1 MPTYVYA
8 CTNPDCGHQFE
19 AVQAFTD
26 DALTVC
32 PVCGQRLRKVFG
44 SVGVVFKGS
53 GFYRNDSRE
62 KANNGSA
69 KAESDGDK
77 RAASSEPGAS
87 ERSGSERGASESGA
101 SGTASAEGKS
111 SSGKSEPA
119 PSSKSESSKSES
131 SKSESSKSESSK
143 SAGSP
148 PAAAA
153 KPGSPGPRSRSGPR
167 KTTQPS

>member
-26 DALTVC
+26 EALSVC

-62 KANNGSA
+62 KAKNGSA
-69 KAESDGDK
+69 TSGSDGDK
-77 RAASSEPGAS
+77 
-87 ERSGSERGASESGA
+87 SGGPSESAG
-101 SGTASAEGKS
+101 SDTASPGTDKSTAGKAESTSPSKSTDSAPAPVPTKS
-111 SSGKSEPA
+111 SSPA
-119 PSSKSESSKSES
+119 PDSRRASSK
-131 SKSESSKSESSK
+131 
-143 SAGSP
+143 AP
-148 PAAAA
+148 Q
-153 KPGSPGPRSRSGPR
+153 
-167 KTTQPS
+167 KT

>member
-62 KANNGSA
+62 KVADGSPR
-69 KAESDGDK
+69 GG
-77 RAASSEPGAS
+77 AAGEKSGAS
-87 ERSGSERGASESGA
+87 EPAASGTASSESGA
-101 SGTASAEGKS
+101 SSTGKAESKA
-111 SSGKSEPA
+111 PA
-119 PSSKSESSKSES
+119 PSVTKSEGSATSSSPAKSGATGSTSGDGSSK
-131 SKSESSKSESSK
+131 
-143 SAGSP
+143 
-148 PAAAA
+148 A
-153 KPGSPGPRSRSGPR
+153 KRAS
-167 KTTQPS
+167 

>member
-8 CTNPDCGHQFE
+8 CTNPDCRHQFE

-62 KANNGSA
+62 KNGSA
-69 KAESDGDK
+69 KTGPSEDK
-77 RAASSEPGAS
+77 AGSPTEPAKAGASSDAGGAS
-87 ERSGSERGASESGA
+87 SAKSDTAPAKANGSGGPAD
-101 SGTASAEGKS
+101 S
-111 SSGKSEPA
+111 SSK
-119 PSSKSESSKSES
+119 
-131 SKSESSKSESSK
+131 SK
-143 SAGSP
+143 SAGSGS
-148 PAAAA
+148 ASGSGSTGGSA
-153 KPGSPGPRSRSGPR
+153 KTSKAS
-167 KTTQPS
+167 

>member
-62 KANNGSA
+62 KTGASVKSSAGPDGGDGKAKATKSEESSPAANGTAGKPESTKSDGAKSNGGTSTNGSSPGA
-69 KAESDGDK
+69 RSSNPSAGGGSSSSSSARGGS
-77 RAASSEPGAS
+77 SSEGA
-87 ERSGSERGASESGA
+87 RTGA
-101 SGTASAEGKS
+101 SG
-111 SSGKSEPA
+111 
-119 PSSKSESSKSES
+119 
-131 SKSESSKSESSK
+131 
-143 SAGSP
+143 
-148 PAAAA
+148 
-153 KPGSPGPRSRSGPR
+153 
-167 KTTQPS
+167 

>member
-62 KANNGSA
+62 KTGGSS
-69 KAESDGDK
+69 KPS
-77 RAASSEPGAS
+77 
-87 ERSGSERGASESGA
+87 SGSNGR
-101 SGTASAEGKS
+101 EGKADGAKTDS
-111 SSGKSEPA
+111 GSSSTDSSGKADSSTSESSSSA
-119 PSSKSESSKSES
+119 GAKSDGSNSTSSKSDGAKSTSASASSKSERTSSSNGS
-131 SKSESSKSESSK
+131 SGSGSFSSSR
-143 SAGSP
+143 AD
-148 PAAAA
+148 
-153 KPGSPGPRSRSGPR
+153 SRS
-167 KTTQPS
+167 SS